1 MDISLFLS
9 PKGRIA
15 RGPFWIGILVL
26 FVLNMLLSAIPI
38 VGGAAGL
45 VLLWPQIVLYV
56 KRLHD
61 FGWSGWLWLLP
72 FCVSAGCVVFMV
84 LSGGAALGTATT
96 PEQLQALILS
106 PAMRTPLIALEVAL
120 AVGLVFLFWV
130 GLTKGAAQANR
141 FGPVPGARARDL

>member
-1 MDISLFLS
+1 MNISFFLS

-26 FVLNMLLSAIPI
+26 MGLNMLLSTIP
-38 VGGAAGL
+38 VVGAASGL

-72 FCVSAGCVVFMV
+72 FTVSTACVVFMV
-84 LSGGAALGTATT
+84 MSGGAALAAAAT
-96 PEQLQALILS
+96 PEQLQALVLS

-120 AVGLVFLFWV
+120 AVALVFLFWV

-141 FGPVPGARARDL
+141 FGPAPGAR